1 MEVGTEVMEHMAA
14 GEAQGRG
21 GRGAWA
27 RRRRAQSWVAREVD
41 GGRGRRDNEEIERK
55 KRKVKNEEI
64 GRNKRIK

>member
-1 MEVGTEVMEHMAA
+1 MAA

-55 KRKVKNEEI
+55 KRKVKKM
-64 GRNKRIK
+64 RK